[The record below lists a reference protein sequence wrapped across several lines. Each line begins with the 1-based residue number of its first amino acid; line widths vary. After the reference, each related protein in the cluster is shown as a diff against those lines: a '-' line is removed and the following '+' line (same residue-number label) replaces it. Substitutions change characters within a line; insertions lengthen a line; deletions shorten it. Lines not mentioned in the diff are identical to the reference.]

1 MQLLILLIFYSPFF
15 WYFGK
20 PLLHYDPKE
29 AYRNYENIVVF
40 SGHGDT
46 SYYNQTYQYRY
57 KDILNTYYSLKN
69 VENIFIFGRLQE
81 IPEQRIIQK
90 LLIADGIPKSK
101 LKIVYEEYDNTHKN
115 INNISEILARE
126 KINKIIFITS
136 PYHTKRTKLLWAQY
150 TNIEVKIIKSFNWPT
165 HNNFFEYAKNKKII
179 IYEYLSIFYNKIIG
193 NIK

>member
-1 MQLLILLIFYSPFF
+1 M
-15 WYFGK
+15 
-20 PLLHYDPKE
+20 
-29 AYRNYENIVVF
+29 
-40 SGHGDT
+40 
-46 SYYNQTYQYRY
+46 
-57 KDILNTYYSLKN
+57 
-69 VENIFIFGRLQE
+69 
-81 IPEQRIIQK
+81 
-90 LLIADGIPKSK
+90 IADGIPEK
-101 LKIVYEEYDNTHKN
+101 YEEYDNTHKN

-165 HNNFFEYAKNKKII
+165 KNNFFEYAKNKKII